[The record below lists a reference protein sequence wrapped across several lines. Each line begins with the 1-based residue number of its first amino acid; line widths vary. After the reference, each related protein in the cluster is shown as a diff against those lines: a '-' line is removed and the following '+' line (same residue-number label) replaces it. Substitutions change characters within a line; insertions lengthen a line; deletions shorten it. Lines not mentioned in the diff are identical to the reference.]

1 MVSGSLDVDLRTNF
15 VPNMCQN
22 IARKLPNVHSE
33 SLEGRHFASYVVK
46 LYILIGN
53 TCNKFPS
60 ASMDTIRNAQTRT
73 NLSVLNPW
81 KVLLLFLESFAAPNQ
96 QRRRRRSV
104 DVDVDPDVDADVEE
118 EEEEVVVSS

>member
-15 VPNMCQN
+15 VPNMCRN

-53 TCNKFPS
+53 TCNKFPR
-60 ASMDTIRNAQTRT
+60 ASMDTQTRT

-81 KVLLLFLESFAAPNQ
+81 KVLLLLLESFAAPNQ
-96 QRRRRRSV
+96 QRRRRCSV
-104 DVDVDPDVDADVEE
+104 DVDVDPA
-118 EEEEVVVSS
+118 